1 MPNDSMNLNKSY
13 PFSFDPSACQSCG
26 GRCCIGE
33 SGYVFISI
41 DEIMDIALFLNLS
54 FESFTKQYIRKV
66 SYKFSLLE
74 KPYNDGLA
82 CIFFDTLSKQCSIY
96 DHRPKQCRSY
106 PFWEAHQ
113 KLNDSDLA
121 LLKQECPGICTLN
134 IESTQA
140 TQDKE
145 TK

>member
-1 MPNDSMNLNKSY
+1 M
-13 PFSFDPSACQSCG
+13 
-26 GRCCIGE
+26 
-33 SGYVFISI
+33 FINI
-41 DEIMDIALFLNLS
+41 DEMIGIASFLDLS

-66 SYKFSLLE
+66 GYKFSLLE

-96 DHRPKQCRSY
+96 DYRPKQCRSY

-113 KLNDSDLA
+113 NLDDSKLT
-121 LLKQECPGICTLN
+121 LLKQECPGICALN

-140 TQDKE
+140 IQNQNKE
-145 TK
+145 TQ